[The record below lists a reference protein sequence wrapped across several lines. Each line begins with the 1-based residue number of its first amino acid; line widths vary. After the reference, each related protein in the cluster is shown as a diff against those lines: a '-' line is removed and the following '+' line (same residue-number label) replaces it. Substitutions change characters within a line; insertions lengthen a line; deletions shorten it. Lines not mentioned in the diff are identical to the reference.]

1 MTTNSLKETLKKH
14 VIPEAD
20 MEEMDAEELGRGAYG
35 VVIRVKYKGN
45 LVAGKR
51 MHSMLLETEKFEERF
66 KEECM
71 RYAG

>member
-1 MTTNSLKETLKKH
+1 
-14 VIPEAD
+14 

-35 VVIRVKYKGN
+35 VVIKVKYKGN